1 MKTPFAM
8 VLVVGLS
15 IPGCVAHVPPPVA
28 VEYAPVPT
36 YIEAQPYVFYDGYP
50 TYYWEGRWYR
60 HSPQGWGYF
69 RVEPY
74 ELRRHRPYVQQA
86 PPAFRRG
93 SRPAL
98 PANPRPN
105 VAPPAHRR

>member
-1 MKTPFAM
+1 MKAPFALI
-8 VLVVGLS
+8 LVGAVS
-15 IPGCVAHVPPPVA
+15 ILGCAAQVQPMEI
-28 VEYAPVPT
+28 EYAPAPV
-36 YIEAQPYVFYDGYP
+36 YVEQQPYVVYEGVP

-60 HSPQGWGYF
+60 RTPAGWGYF

-86 PPAFRRG
+86 PPAYRHD
-93 SRPAL
+93 SRPAY

-105 VAPPAHRR
+105 VAPPAHPR